1 MVNLWVRFERIP
13 GSTKA
18 LTNPYLLIGVKI
30 IEPDFHESPSRTLL
44 ALCRTRVKGSA
55 LPPEIPHVPQRNFS
69 IAVAPLH
76 TLTSP
81 GRRRMAQDIT
91 DTLRRAIKWRSNV
104 MRDSCHNPDFL
115 AKSAGGVRRVRDRAT
130 L

>member
-1 MVNLWVRFERIP
+1 MQHCIP
-13 GSTKA
+13 HGGGRRCKQEGCTKSVSV
-18 LTNPYLLIGVKI
+18 T
-30 IEPDFHESPSRTLL
+30 
-44 ALCRTRVKGSA
+44 

-91 DTLRRAIKWRSNV
+91 DTLRRAIKW
-104 MRDSCHNPDFL
+104 
-115 AKSAGGVRRVRDRAT
+115 AK
-130 L
+130 